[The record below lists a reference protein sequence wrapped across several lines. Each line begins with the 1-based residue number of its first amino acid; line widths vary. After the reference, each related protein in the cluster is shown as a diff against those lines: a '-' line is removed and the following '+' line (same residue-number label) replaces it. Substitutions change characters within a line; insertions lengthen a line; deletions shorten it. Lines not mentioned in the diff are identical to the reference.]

1 MARRFDPELA
11 PFVPLLPDLDVTD
24 ATAARATLTAMQAG
38 RPPFTPPPGVTV
50 ARRTVP
56 GVGGVEV
63 PVVVFR
69 PDMPGPLPALLY
81 AHGGGYVMHS
91 AETDLASPAG
101 LCAEVGAVVVSV
113 DYRLAPE
120 HRFPAAFDDCWTG
133 LCWLAEHA
141 AELGVDP
148 ARIAVGGVSAGAGL
162 AAALALA
169 ARDRGGP
176 AVAFQ
181 LLDIPVLDDRLD
193 TASMLA
199 FTDTPLWNLA
209 NAQQAWSH
217 YLGDSAPSPYAS
229 PARAGD
235 LAGLPPA
242 YLAVAEFDPLR
253 DEGIAYA
260 ARLMTA
266 GVPVELHAFPGT
278 FHGSAGAL
286 PQAGVSRRMRA
297 ELVDALR
304 RGLASPTPTGDP
316 R

>member
-1 MARRFDPELA
+1 MTRSLDPELA

-24 ATAARATLTAMQAG
+24 AAAARATLAAMQSG
-38 RPPFTPPPGVTV
+38 RPPFAPPPGVTV
-50 ARRTVP
+50 ERRTVP
-56 GVGGVEV
+56 GTEV

-69 PDMPGPLPALLY
+69 PDAAGPAPALLY

-101 LCAEVGAVVVSV
+101 LCAEVGAVVASV

-120 HRFPAAFDDCWTG
+120 HRFPAAFDDCWAA
-133 LCWLAEHA
+133 LCWLAGSA

-148 ARIAVGGVSAGAGL
+148 ARVAVGGVSAGAGL

-181 LLDIPVLDDRLD
+181 LLDIPMLDDRLA
-193 TASMLA
+193 TPSVQA
-199 FTDTPLWNLA
+199 FTDTPLWDLS
-209 NAQQAWSH
+209 NARTAWRH
-217 YLGDSAPSPYAS
+217 YLGDGSATPYAA
-229 PARAGD
+229 PARSDD

-253 DEGIAYA
+253 DEGIEYA
-260 ARLMTA
+260 QRLMAA

-278 FHGSAGAL
+278 FHGSAGAF
-286 PQAGVSRRMRA
+286 PQAAVSRRMRG

-304 RGLASPTPTGDP
+304 RGLGVA
-316 R
+316 